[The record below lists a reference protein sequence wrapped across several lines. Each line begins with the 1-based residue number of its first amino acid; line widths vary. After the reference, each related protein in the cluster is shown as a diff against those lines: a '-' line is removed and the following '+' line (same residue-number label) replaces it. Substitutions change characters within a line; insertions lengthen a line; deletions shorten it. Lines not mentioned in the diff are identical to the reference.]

1 MSGDGEDD
9 EDLLRGGEPT
19 ATGQIHEGGP
29 IRHSSGGEDQ
39 ARVEQSGEDKRE
51 NEDTGELDDP
61 YSTDPGLWGNNMD
74 EQVLLYWAKM
84 GPELCQN
91 READLSASE
100 RQYKH
105 QKRYFSRS
113 LFKRKLEHFTV
124 ADDQGGF
131 AA

>member
-1 MSGDGEDD
+1 MQTDGEDD

-74 EQVLLYWAKM
+74 EQGVSAALQAV
-84 GPELCQN
+84 EL
-91 READLSASE
+91 DLCNAVDLVGH
-100 RQYKH
+100 YVK
-105 QKRYFSRS
+105 
-113 LFKRKLEHFTV
+113 
-124 ADDQGGF
+124 
-131 AA
+131 